1 MQIFKYSK
9 FFRQVEK
16 EEADMKKGQ
25 IWIETVLY
33 TLVGLAIIGTILAFV
48 KPAIEEKRDSI
59 ALQQGVEILNEID
72 KNIEEIIYY
81 GIGNSRAISINLRKG
96 RLVIDSEEDAI
107 KFEMES
113 KHMFSQPNTPVSIGK
128 IKVLTEQKAKKLFNV
143 EMKILYKINEVNVT
157 FNNQDTEKILQPSV
171 ALYRMIATNKGNHI
185 DFSLA

>member
-1 MQIFKYSK
+1 
-9 FFRQVEK
+9 
-16 EEADMKKGQ
+16 MKKGQ

-59 ALQQGVEILNEID
+59 SLQQGVEILNGIDENIGEIL
-72 KNIEEIIYY
+72 YY
-81 GIGNSRAISINLRKG
+81 GVGNSRAIDINLRKG
-96 RLVIDSEEDAI
+96 ELIIDSENDTI

-113 KHMFSQPNTPVSIGK
+113 KHMFSQPNAPVSIGK

-143 EMKILYKINEVNVT
+143 EMEIQYKVNIT
-157 FNNQDTEKILQPSV
+157 FNDQDTEKILQPSSV
-171 ALYRMIATNKGNHI
+171 LYRMIAKNKGNSI